1 MAEGL
6 GNRFLTAVPN
16 DIPPENRYTICD
28 SAPKL
33 RGTSSKLHLYKKD
46 DPKNVQIPTQECEL
60 LLFMIIDFGEVIYC
74 SYIKDGV
81 RLDELLTRMG
91 LYLGL

>member
-1 MAEGL
+1 MIFQE
-6 GNRFLTAVPN
+6 RIDRHSV
-16 DIPPENRYTICD
+16 IYCPEI
-28 SAPKL
+28 

-81 RLDELLTRMG
+81 RLDKLLTRMG
-91 LYLGL
+91 LYLLGF

>member
-1 MAEGL
+1 MRQL
-6 GNRFLTAVPN
+6 QIL
-16 DIPPENRYTICD
+16 
-28 SAPKL
+28 
-33 RGTSSKLHLYKKD
+33 KD

-81 RLDELLTRMG
+81 RLDKLLTRMG
-91 LYLGL
+91 LYLHGS